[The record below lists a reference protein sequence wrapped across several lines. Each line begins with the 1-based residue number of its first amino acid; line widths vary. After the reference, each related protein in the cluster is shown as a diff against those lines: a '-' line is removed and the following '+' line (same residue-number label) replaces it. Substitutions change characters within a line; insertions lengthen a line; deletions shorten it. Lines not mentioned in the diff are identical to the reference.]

1 MPLISMQEVSLGF
14 GGPLLLENV
23 NLQIE
28 RGEWVGLLGRNGM
41 GKSTLLKLVYGDL
54 APDSGI
60 VSRQQ
65 NLRVAYLPQEVPP
78 ELRGLPLGLGGT
90 VSEIVK
96 GGLETAAVLKK
107 ASTMENM
114 SNDDPWQQQLQ
125 VDQVIARLQLDPK
138 VRFDVLSAGM
148 KRRVLLGR
156 GLVRNPD
163 LLLLDEPTN
172 HLDIDTIN
180 WLEDFL
186 ARWGGT
192 LLFVTH
198 DRVFLQRLA
207 TRIVELDRGRLF
219 DWNCNYVTFLQR
231 KEAMLAAETDQNA
244 EFDKK
249 LAQEEQW
256 IRRGIEARRTR
267 NEGRVRALR
276 RLREI
281 RRERREQPGK
291 MRMKIQEERR
301 SGRLVIE
308 AKGAGFAYGEQVVLH
323 DFSTTVQRGDKVGII
338 GPNGSGKTTLLRILM
353 GELAPL
359 QGLVRHGTNLKMAY
373 FDQLRAQLDE
383 SQSVLDNVGEGR
395 DTITINGKSRN
406 LVGYL
411 EDFLFTPDRVH
422 APISALSG
430 GERNRLLLAR
440 LFARPANLLVLDEP
454 TNDLDIDT
462 LELLEDLLLEYSGTL
477 LLVSHDR
484 AFLNNLVTSTMALD
498 GSGNVREYVGGYDDW
513 LRQSQAENSDSAAL
527 RAVTTPK
534 AAEKSRKPAAAN
546 RPSESQP
553 AAGAA
558 RKLTYKEQ
566 RALEAE
572 KRELAE
578 LPERIDALES
588 EQHAL
593 TAAMVDPA
601 FYQRDSAEIAQA
613 ANRLNQLEE
622 ELTQAFM
629 RWEELEGK

>member
-1 MPLISMQEVSLGF
+1 MPLISIQEVSLGF

-23 NLQIE
+23 NLQVE

-41 GKSTLLKLVYGDL
+41 GKTTLLKLVNGDL
-54 APDSGI
+54 LPDSGI
-60 VSRQQ
+60 ISRQQ
-65 NLRVAYLPQEVPP
+65 NLRVAYLPQEVPL
-78 ELRGLPLGLGGT
+78 ELGGLTQGLGGT
-90 VSEIVK
+90 VSEIVAS
-96 GGLETAAVLKK
+96 GLETLVMREK
-107 ASTMENM
+107 ASALEVPH
-114 SNDDPWQQQLQ
+114 DDLWQQQLQ
-125 VDQVIARLQLDPK
+125 VEQVIARLQLDPAA
-138 VRFDVLSAGM
+138 RFGPLSAGM

-186 ARWGGT
+186 ARWNGT

-198 DRVFLQRLA
+198 DRVFLQKLA

-219 DWNCNYVTFLQR
+219 DWNCNYATFLQR
-231 KEAMLAAETDQNA
+231 KETMLAAEADQNA

-249 LAQEEQW
+249 LALEEQW

-267 NEGRVRALR
+267 NEGRVRALK

-281 RRERREQPGK
+281 RRERREQTGK
-291 MRMKIQEERR
+291 VRMTIQEERR

-308 AKGAGFAYGEQVVLH
+308 AEAVGFTYGEQVVAR
-323 DFSTTVQRGDKVGII
+323 DFSTTIQRGDKVGII

-359 QGLVRHGTNLKMAY
+359 QGSVKHGTNLKMAY

-383 SQSVLDNVGEGR
+383 NQSVLDNVGEGR

-498 GSGNVREYVGGYDDW
+498 GSGNIREYVGGYDDW
-513 LRQSQAENSDSAAL
+513 LRQSQAETPESAAL
-527 RAVTTPK
+527 RAGSSPRTAENTPK
-534 AAEKSRKPAAAN
+534 TTSAKAQAEPVPASV
-546 RPSESQP
+546 P
-553 AAGAA
+553 GH
-558 RKLTYKEQ
+558 KLTYKEQ
-566 RALEAE
+566 RLLEAE

-578 LPERIDALES
+578 LPGRIEALES

-593 TAAMVDPA
+593 TSAMGDPA
-601 FYQRDSAEIAQA
+601 FYQRDSTEIAQA
-613 ANRLNQLEE
+613 ANRLKQLED
-622 ELTQAFM
+622 ELDRAFL
-629 RWEELEGK
+629 RWEELDVK